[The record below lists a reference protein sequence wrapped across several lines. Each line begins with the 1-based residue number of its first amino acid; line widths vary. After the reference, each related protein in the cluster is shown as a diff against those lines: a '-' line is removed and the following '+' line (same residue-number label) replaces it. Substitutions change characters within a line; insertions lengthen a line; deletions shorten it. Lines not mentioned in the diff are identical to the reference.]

1 MAVFDYMN
9 AATVKANLKDSLEN
23 VKMELQNVRALTGE
37 TANLANMWEAFIR
50 QQISRM
56 KVHGKK
62 WLNARIKHTNTEL
75 VKATKKYQ
83 MTNAELKGRENA
95 ADWNKTKNR
104 ERNAFDQLLK
114 KEKAHMMTV
123 GHKITALEKE
133 RDELV
138 RQIQKAK
145 GPAKK
150 PLQDKKNDVKKHL
163 TAAKADL
170 EAKKRIVGKTQRK
183 ILELTAAGVQQILH
197 TLQKDKQTLAQYRNS
212 VSALQMP
219 TI

>member
-1 MAVFDYMN
+1 
-9 AATVKANLKDSLEN
+9 
-23 VKMELQNVRALTGE
+23 
-37 TANLANMWEAFIR
+37 
-50 QQISRM
+50 
-56 KVHGKK
+56 
-62 WLNARIKHTNTEL
+62 LNARIKHANTEL

-83 MTNAELKGRENA
+83 MMNAESRGRENV

-104 ERNAFDQLLK
+104 ERNTFDQLLK

-123 GHKITALEKE
+123 GHMITALEKE

-138 RQIQKAK
+138 GQIQKAK

-163 TAAKADL
+163 TAAKVDL

-183 ILELTAAGVQQILH
+183 ILELTAAGVQQILR